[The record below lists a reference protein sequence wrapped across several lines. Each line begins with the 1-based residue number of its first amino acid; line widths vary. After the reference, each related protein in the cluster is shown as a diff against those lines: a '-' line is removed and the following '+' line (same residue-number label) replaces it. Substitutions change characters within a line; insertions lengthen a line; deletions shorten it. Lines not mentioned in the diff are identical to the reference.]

1 MTSLTDAKYLPA
13 ASGAQRIESGL
24 EAAQQFSSMRGAALL
39 LISAMA
45 AAVMSVAYEVMDTTT
60 EGHLL
65 VIWMGLW
72 AGLFTLLVFLANAA
86 LGLKG
91 RLDAWSHRVAL
102 KRADQRLWA
111 MAQKDERLMADL
123 QAAIARQEALKEAAA
138 PSPAKAEPAV
148 KWAPFIAR
156 PYTRDYI

>member
-1 MTSLTDAKYLPA
+1 MTSFIHAKYA
-13 ASGAQRIESGL
+13 ASLSSAQRIESGL
-24 EAAQQFSSMRGAALL
+24 EASQQFSSLRGAALL
-39 LISAMA
+39 LLSAMA

-72 AGLFTLLVFLANAA
+72 AALFTALVLLANTA
-86 LGLKG
+86 LDLKS

-111 MAQKDERLMADL
+111 MAHKDHRLMADL
-123 QAAIARQEALKEAAA
+123 QAAMMRQEALAQASK
-138 PSPAKAEPAV
+138 
-148 KWAPFIAR
+148 
-156 PYTRDYI
+156 TL

>member
-1 MTSLTDAKYLPA
+1 MTSFTDAKYL
-13 ASGAQRIESGL
+13 ASACGAERIESGL
-24 EAAQQFSSMRGAALL
+24 EAAQHFSSMRGAALL
-39 LISAMA
+39 LLSAMA
-45 AAVMSVAYEVMDTTT
+45 AAVISVAYEVMDTTT

-72 AGLFTLLVFLANAA
+72 AALFTALVLLANAA

-102 KRADQRLWA
+102 KRADARLWA
-111 MAQKDERLMADL
+111 MAEKDERLMADL
-123 QAAIARQEALKEAAA
+123 QAAIRRQQALKKAAQGAA

-148 KWAPFIAR
+148 KWASFIAR
-156 PYTRDYI
+156 PYR